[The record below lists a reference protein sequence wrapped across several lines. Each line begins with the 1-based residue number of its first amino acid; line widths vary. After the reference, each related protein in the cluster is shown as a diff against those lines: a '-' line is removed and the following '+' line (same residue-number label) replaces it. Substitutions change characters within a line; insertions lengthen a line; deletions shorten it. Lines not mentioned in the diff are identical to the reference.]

1 MSPESHQLLNF
12 LARECQSATL
22 DGDKANADKF
32 WELLDKPL
40 RNALQKMF
48 LRNRDPEDLVQE
60 AIKAIYKNIWLFD
73 PEKASFQTWAKCQA
87 YSAMT
92 DYLRTT
98 GGYSRTMA
106 EHKKLIIKKL
116 HLHFEAGPAVG
127 QSLLD
132 WAREHQEVLVSL
144 TGLSARQVS
153 NALDRWSLEDA
164 ADIEEVE
171 EKAFNVLPSRF
182 SREDV
187 EVAMSRLEP
196 RSRTFL
202 IQKYVACLSYV
213 EIAEK
218 YNLTKAASEKPMNE
232 VYARRIVS
240 NACRDLRYILERMEQ
255 NGL

>member
-12 LARECQSATL
+12 LAKECQTAMQ
-22 DGDKANADKF
+22 DGDKENADKF
-32 WELLDKPL
+32 WNFLDKHL
-40 RNALQKMF
+40 RNALQRMF
-48 LRNRDPEDLVQE
+48 LDNRDQQDLLQE
-60 AIKAIYKNIWLFD
+60 ASMAIYRNIGRFNS
-73 PEKASFQTWAKCQA
+73 EKASFQTWAKIEA
-87 YSAMT
+87 RSAMAQ
-92 DYLRTT
+92 YLRKT
-98 GGYSRTMA
+98 GYSRTIA
-106 EHKKLIIKKL
+106 EHKNLIAEKLQF
-116 HLHFEAGPAVG
+116 HFKDGPAPG

-132 WAREHQEVLVSL
+132 WAREHQEVLPSL

-164 ADIEEVE
+164 ADIEEVQ